1 MACLFFWLHWAFLA
15 VHRCSLVAVCRLLT
29 AVACLVEHGLYS
41 MLASV
46 VTMRG
51 LQSEGSVVEAHR
63 LSCLAAC
70 GIFLDQGLNLCPLHW
85 QADS

>member
-1 MACLFFWLHWAFLA
+1 MSLFFWLHWAFLA
-15 VHRCSLVAVCRLLT
+15 VHRRSLVAVCGLLT
-29 AVACLVEHGLYS
+29 AVACLVERGLYS

-51 LQSEGSVVEAHR
+51 LRSEGSAVAAHR

-70 GIFLDQGLNLCPLHW
+70 EVFLDQGLNLCPLHW